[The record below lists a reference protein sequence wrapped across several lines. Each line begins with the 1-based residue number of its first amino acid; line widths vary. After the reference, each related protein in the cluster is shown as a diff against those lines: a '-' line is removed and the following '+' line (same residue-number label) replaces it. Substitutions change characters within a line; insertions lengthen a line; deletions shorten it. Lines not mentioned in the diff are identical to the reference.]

1 MRDNCG
7 YGLAASNGFS
17 DEGDLLQRIY
27 KQWLR
32 SAWVNTYRSY
42 YQLSN
47 DTDVMVF
54 NIIEKVPVKLSQK
67 G

>member
-1 MRDNCG
+1 MDLVTKEIYYSEYVSTG
-7 YGLAASNGFS
+7 YGLHGQNV
-17 DEGDLLQRIY
+17 I
-27 KQWLR
+27 
-32 SAWVNTYRSY
+32 TSY

-54 NIIEKVPVKLSQK
+54 SNVEKLPVKLSQK